1 MYSLLNRCRIRPS
14 VARVGTTCARN
25 ADKNRKDDEYGN
37 KKYSQKCNHQRQ
49 TICPQSRV
57 RPRECPRQ
65 AFSGSAAS
73 AIPL

>member
-37 KKYSQKCNHQRQ
+37 KN
-49 TICPQSRV
+49 
-57 RPRECPRQ
+57 E
-65 AFSGSAAS
+65 
-73 AIPL
+73 L